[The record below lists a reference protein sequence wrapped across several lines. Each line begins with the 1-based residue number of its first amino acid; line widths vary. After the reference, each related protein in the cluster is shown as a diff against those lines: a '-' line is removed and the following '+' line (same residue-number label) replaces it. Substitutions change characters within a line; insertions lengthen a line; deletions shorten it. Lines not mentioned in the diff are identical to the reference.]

1 VAALLSKF
9 PHLRLKRL
17 PQASTSL
24 LHPTTSAQNS
34 TTDSTPIQTK
44 LPLHPASTVKRE
56 PVARMSGRPS
66 VFTSQVC
73 SEAIA
78 FLDFLELL
86 WSRRCYLSGLATLPP
101 QRHTATMSSYFAP
114 PSIISFCACRTRS
127 WVLLLTFPRI
137 ISQVRVPMFLSFA
150 HRQLTPHCRSHLE
163 SFSKL
168 KSFRYSNP
176 IPLIR

>member
-1 VAALLSKF
+1 
-9 PHLRLKRL
+9 LKRL

-73 SEAIA
+73 IQQQQLHLFLLDSLRRRYLCAAWSPAPHRHNQTIASILAHSFQLSLSVLFVRCSIMSASANDPLGLYFRSES
-78 FLDFLELL
+78 LL
-86 WSRRCYLSGLATLPP
+86 S
-101 QRHTATMSSYFAP
+101 
-114 PSIISFCACRTRS
+114 
-127 WVLLLTFPRI
+127 LLTAKTDSSPQI
-137 ISQVRVPMFLSFA
+137 TSG
-150 HRQLTPHCRSHLE
+150 
-163 SFSKL
+163 KL
-168 KSFRYSNP
+168 Q
-176 IPLIR
+176 